1 METKVCSRCEL
12 EKPVTE
18 YYSDKNKKDGLCTMC
33 KPCKKLGNK
42 NSYLRHRNT
51 RLNDV
56 KAYRKANKKKIAE
69 REKQYRKANNK
80 KIAEREKQYRKANKE
95 KIAEQQKK
103 YYEVNKDKIME
114 RYWEN
119 RESNIEYMKQWK
131 KANREHLSK
140 YQQKYYKEREAVD
153 EVFKLR
159 NAVSSTIYAAI
170 KRKGY
175 SKDTKTFDI
184 LGCDYETF
192 KEYIESQFEDWMS
205 WDNYGKYNGEPNFG
219 WDLDHIKP
227 SSLAESI
234 EDVYILNHYTN
245 FQPLCSYINRDV
257 KIDKVDF

>member
-12 EKPVTE
+12 EKSVSE

-42 NSYLRHRNT
+42 KWRE
-51 RLNDV
+51 
-56 KAYRKANKKKIAE
+56 ANKEQLLKIK
-69 REKQYRKANNK
+69 KQYREVNK
-80 KIAEREKQYRKANKE
+80 EKIAKHHKQYREVNKEKIAKQNKQYREANKE
-95 KIAEQQKK
+95 KIAKQQKE
-103 YYEVNKDKIME
+103 YYESNKDKIME

-119 RESNIEYMKQWK
+119 RDSELERMKQWK
-131 KANREHLSK
+131 KTNREHLSK

-159 NAVSSTIYAAI
+159 NAVSSTIYAAF

-192 KEYIESQFEDWMS
+192 KTHIESQLEDWMT
-205 WDNYGKYNGEPNFG
+205 WDNYGKYNGKPNFG

-227 SSLAESI
+227 SSLSESI

-257 KIDKVDF
+257 KIDKVDY